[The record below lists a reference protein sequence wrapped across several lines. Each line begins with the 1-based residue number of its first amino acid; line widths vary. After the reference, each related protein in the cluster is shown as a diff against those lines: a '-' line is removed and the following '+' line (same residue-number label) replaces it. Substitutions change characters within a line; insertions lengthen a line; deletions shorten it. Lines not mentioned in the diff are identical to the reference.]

1 MWSIITWAY
10 CRGVSSRLFLI
21 VTDAPFSSSKI
32 TSFTR
37 LNLKKKRDRPKQDC
51 PKLVVA
57 NGDLKIS
64 LLRCTNKRRL
74 HLTPKKLLP
83 CTLKTCLLPAGF
95 AVKSS
100 STGWP
105 IRRWKE
111 RRWAP
116 LARTKA
122 LKDRTSRG
130 FGGGGGVKIG
140 LSNTP
145 LSEILWPEMVNRLPF
160 QCIKIINQS
169 INK

>member
-1 MWSIITWAY
+1 M
-10 CRGVSSRLFLI
+10 
-21 VTDAPFSSSKI
+21 
-32 TSFTR
+32 
-37 LNLKKKRDRPKQDC
+37 
-51 PKLVVA
+51 A

-130 FGGGGGVKIG
+130 FGGGGGWKLDSLIRHFLKSFDQKWLTVYP
-140 LSNTP
+140 SNV
-145 LSEILWPEMVNRLPF
+145 LKES
-160 QCIKIINQS
+160 INQLIS
-169 INK
+169 KIWVGNYDKYKSTGVRPFLCLDGFYQLQKGAK